1 VPKIEIQIGEVPYA
15 LLEVLARGEFGC
27 GTVKAVIEELIY
39 HAQQGV

>member
-1 VPKIEIQIGEVPYA
+1 MPKIEIQIGEVPYA

-39 HAQQGV
+39 HVQQGV